1 MFIHHYSVKHLAH
14 YLTKNLAG
22 VNGIGL
28 SYFPYNPL
36 PELWYCKS
44 HYTMSHLFPVFL
56 KLFLPGEW
64 PSPSRLEKEV
74 NIAFQTWSG
83 NNKDTGRKQENQR
96 GFIWH
101 GLAFRHA
108 YSVLNL
114 ETNLL
119 AGLCASRM
127 KEKRC
132 TGRKEQI
139 LFQKYTSLLWSH
151 SRCSPLHQ
159 RFPRSQ

>member
-1 MFIHHYSVKHLAH
+1 MFIHHYSVKYLAH

-28 SYFPYNPL
+28 SYFPYNTL
-36 PELWYCKS
+36 PELWYCKN

-56 KLFLPGEW
+56 KLILLGEW
-64 PSPSRLEKEV
+64 PRPSKAGKRSQCCIS
-74 NIAFQTWSG
+74 NMIG

-108 YSVLNL
+108 YSALNL

-127 KEKRC
+127 KEKRHI
-132 TGRKEQI
+132 GRKEQT
-139 LFQKYTSLLWSH
+139 LFQQYTVTVVT
-151 SRCSPLHQ
+151 
-159 RFPRSQ
+159 